1 MKTLLRSLKSF
12 WFLIPML
19 WAVSLLLC
27 WLVAPRIAALREHT
41 PEAMIIIS
49 AFYLL
54 IIVLRQYRRIRA
66 ERNLEN
72 LVQIEVDRSLKSNGE
87 FRDQQVLRER
97 LKHAIAMLRTDRSA
111 GGGGS
116 SALYDLPWYLVIGMS
131 AAGKTSLLTRSG
143 LSANIASSANDSQSG
158 TQHCDWYFSPD
169 AVMIDTAGRYLRDDQ
184 SASEFADF
192 LRMLKKQRSKAAVNG
207 LVLVVS
213 LPELL
218 AGSAAERNELAAQL
232 VSRIEEYTEC
242 LDANPPIY
250 LMLSKTDQLPGFS
263 QAFEGL
269 DLHERQQPLG
279 MTFGLSEI
287 RNQGL
292 RPVLDAKFAN
302 LHRQIRRHVDAQM
315 VALGADANSTLL
327 NFPNYF
333 AELSVALEQ
342 FLQHFAQNAHGGT
355 PLLLRGLYFT
365 SALQTEQQLSPVYE
379 DDLAESFALLPEG
392 EPTLTPDSSK
402 KSGDRS
408 YFITDTFRRVIFP
421 DRELALHQSRMGK
434 KSWSPVVIAVALFA
448 GLVFIGWQSLSF
460 QNNREWLAS
469 LRQQLTDLEQSPD
482 RAQLLASG
490 KGLELLRNQLTAIER
505 YRIKGVPLQLSGG
518 LYRGDDIYLVT
529 QTAYLQ
535 QLRTQALEPIVLNLQ
550 LHMREFNEFAKTM
563 DPQNA
568 VVTAPGKA
576 GSKAAQARA
585 QGQKALDR
593 SLQTAAAGVSR
604 PTSLSSIPR
613 STSDVTGR
621 LSNAGRGAVNQTRN
635 DALAALRNPASAN
648 PATTSDAAELSATT
662 GGLSLSEE
670 MLGKLDERQVASII
684 ESYNAL
690 KLYLMLTQPTAHPEP
705 EFVSAAL
712 PVAWANTANEA
723 NPVSDEVIQDNAPVY
738 VQLLKNGQAPTL
750 PRNEQLIS
758 ETRKSLK
765 SFMISSSL
773 VDREY
778 LRLQL
783 ESSRQ
788 FPAVGLSDLVPLPG
802 RQLLYGSEAVPAIF
816 TRQGWEEFVKPEL
829 IKLVSTN
836 LHNESDWVLDGDG
849 GDSVV
854 QKANFIREFMSRYK
868 RDYTQAWYTLV
879 DSVGVRHFTDMANAT
894 QQLSLLSDVQNSPIK
909 RLLAAVNDNT
919 QWDVPAPRETQQPGV
934 KRDDGF
940 WGKVTGIL
948 DDQKVSPST
957 LVSPLPAVDD
967 GSLAKRFEPV
977 SRVFAAQNAEGAD
990 STIMDRYLAALRKLK
1005 VRMNNI
1011 QRSQDVGKSSKQL
1024 ISETLEGQ
1032 PSEVTN
1038 VRNYVET
1045 TVDTSQGGL
1054 STSLQSLFSLPIQFT
1069 WETLRDPAGEQIAK
1083 AWAQQIAKP
1092 WEQVMAH
1099 RYPIAAGSRNEAS
1112 VKDLQR
1118 FVDPESG
1125 LLPNFKRNE
1134 IGNLSGGEG
1143 LGMSSGVKSAPLVN
1157 PNMVNSIDKASSL
1170 GQVIASLSDR
1180 DNGFEIMLEPSAFF
1194 TDIIFTLDG
1203 QVQHYRN
1210 GKTSWSRFS
1219 WPGTTTA
1226 PGARLDVVTL
1236 SGERITVFDY
1246 TGRWGLLRMNDSARV
1261 DDLDGIQQR
1270 FSWNTASGQVSL
1282 AVRNYGGVKLTDL
1295 ANVKAL
1301 SALNAPEGRTK

>member
-12 WFLIPML
+12 KFLVAVLWLASLAACWF
-19 WAVSLLLC
+19 
-27 WLVAPRIAALREHT
+27 VAPRLGWLRDYAL
-41 PEAMIIIS
+41 EAMAIVS

-54 IIVLRQYRRIRA
+54 IIVLRQYERIRT
-66 ERNLEN
+66 EHNLEN
-72 LVQIEVDRSLKSNGE
+72 LVHKEVDRSLNATGE

-97 LKHAIAMLRTDRSA
+97 LKHAVAMLRTDRSA

-143 LSANIASSANDSQSG
+143 LSASIASSANDTESG
-158 TQHCDWYFSPD
+158 TQHCDWYFSPE
-169 AVMIDTAGRYLRDDQ
+169 AVMIDTAGRYLRDDP
-184 SASEFADF
+184 SASEFAAF
-192 LRMLKKQRSKAAVNG
+192 LRLLKKQRSKAAVNG

-218 AGSAAERNELAAQL
+218 AFSAAERNQLAAQL
-232 VSRIEEYTEC
+232 VSRIEEYNDC
-242 LDANPPIY
+242 LDASPPIY

-269 DLHERQQPLG
+269 DLNERQQPLG

-292 RPVLDAKFAN
+292 RPVLDAKLAN
-302 LHRQIRRHVDAQM
+302 LHSHIRRHVDAQM
-315 VALGADANSTLL
+315 IALGADANSTLL

-333 AELSVALEQ
+333 AALSGVLEQ
-342 FLQHFAQNAHGGT
+342 FLQHFAETRRSST
-355 PLLLRGLYFT
+355 PLLLRGIYFT
-365 SALQTEQQLSPVYE
+365 SALQTDQQLSQVYE
-379 DDLAESFALLPEG
+379 DDLAESFALQAEHEQT
-392 EPTLTPDSSK
+392 EPSTGK
-402 KSGDRS
+402 KISDRS

-421 DRELALHQSRMGK
+421 DRDLTLYQSRLGK
-434 KSWSPVVIAVALFA
+434 NRSASPALLGLAVLA
-448 GLVFIGWQSLSF
+448 GVAFIGWQALSF
-460 QNNREWLAS
+460 QNNRQWLAT
-469 LRQQLTDLEQSPD
+469 LREQLSELQQSPD
-482 RAQLLASG
+482 QAGLLASG
-490 KGLELLRNQLTAIER
+490 QGLELLREQLSAIEKHR
-505 YRIKGVPLQLSGG
+505 AKGVPLQLGAG
-518 LYRGDDIYLVT
+518 LYRGDDIYRVA

-535 QLRTQALEPIVLNLQ
+535 QLRTQALEPVSVQLQ
-550 LHMREFNEFAKTM
+550 LQMRAFNEFAKTM
-563 DPQNA
+563 DAQNA
-568 VVTAPGKA
+568 PAPNKA
-576 GSKAAQARA
+576 DSAKTRA
-585 QGQKALDR
+585 SGQKLPIR
-593 SLQTAAAGVSR
+593 LNN
-604 PTSLSSIPR
+604 LPR
-613 STSDVTGR
+613 SSADAASRLTGAAKGAANKAR
-621 LSNAGRGAVNQTRN
+621 GEALS
-635 DALAALRNPASAN
+635 ALRNPATAG
-648 PATTSDAAELSATT
+648 DAADLSATT

-670 MLGKLDERQVASII
+670 MLGRLDERQVASII

-690 KLYLMLTQPTAHPEP
+690 KLYLILTKPGTHPDP
-705 EFVSAAL
+705 EFVGATL
-712 PVAWANTANEA
+712 PVAWANTASA
-723 NPVSDEVIQDNAPVY
+723 DNPVSAEVIADNAPVY
-738 VQLLKNGQAPTL
+738 VQLLKNGQAPSL
-750 PRNEQLIS
+750 SRNEQLIS
-758 ETRKSLK
+758 ETRNSLK

-788 FPAVGLSDLVPLPG
+788 FPAVALSDLVPMPG

-816 TRQGWEEFVKPEL
+816 TRQGWEQFVKPEL
-829 IKLVSTN
+829 IKLVSGN
-836 LHNESDWVLDGDG
+836 LQNESDWVLDGEG
-849 GDSVV
+849 GDSIV
-854 QKANFIREFMSRYK
+854 QKANFIREFMARYK
-868 RDYTQAWYTLV
+868 RDYTQAWYTFI

-894 QQLSLLSDVQNSPIK
+894 QQLSLLSDVQNSPVKI
-909 RLLAAVNDNT
+909 LLTAVNDNT
-919 QWDVPAPRETQQPGV
+919 QWDVPVPRETLQAGIKP
-934 KRDDGF
+934 DDGF
-940 WGKVTGIL
+940 WSRVTGIF
-948 DDQKVSPST
+948 DGNNASPGA
-957 LVSPLPAVDD
+957 LISPLPAVDD

-977 SRVFAAQNAEGAD
+977 SRVFAVQNAEGAD

-1024 ISETLEGQ
+1024 ISETLEGS
-1032 PSEVTN
+1032 PSEVTS

-1045 TVDTSQGGL
+1045 TVDTSQGSL
-1054 STSLQSLFSLPIQFT
+1054 SASLQGLFSSPIQFA
-1069 WETLRDPAGEQIAK
+1069 WETLRDPAGQQIAK

-1099 RYPIAAGSRNEAS
+1099 RYPIAPGSRNEAS

-1143 LGMSSGVKSAPLVN
+1143 LGMSSNSKATPLVN

-1180 DNGFEIMLEPSAFF
+1180 DNGFEIMLEPSANL

-1210 GKTSWSRFS
+1210 GRTSWSRFS
-1219 WPGTTTA
+1219 WPGTTTT

-1246 TGRWGLLRMNDSARV
+1246 PGRWGLLRMNDSARV
-1261 DDLDGIQQR
+1261 SDLDGIQQR
-1270 FSWNTASGQVSL
+1270 FSWNTSSGPVSL

-1301 SALNAPEGRTK
+1301 GALNGAEARPL

>member
-1 MKTLLRSLKSF
+1 MKTLLRLLKSF
-12 WFLIPML
+12 WFLVPIL
-19 WAVSLLLC
+19 WLISLAVC
-27 WLVAPRIAALREHT
+27 WFFAPRISWLQGYT
-41 PEAMIIIS
+41 LEAMAIIS

-54 IIVLRQYRRIRA
+54 LIVLRQYRRIRT
-66 ERNLEN
+66 EHNLEN
-72 LVQIEVDRSLKSNGE
+72 LVQIEVDRSLKSTGE
-87 FRDQQVLRER
+87 FRDQQVLRDR

-143 LSANIASSANDSQSG
+143 LSASIASSANDTESG
-158 TQHCDWYFSPD
+158 TQHCDWYFSPE

-184 SASEFADF
+184 SASEFAAF

-218 AGSAAERNELAAQL
+218 AASAAERNEMGARL
-232 VSRIEEYTEC
+232 VTRIEEYTDC

-250 LMLSKTDQLPGFS
+250 LMLTKTDQLPGFN
-263 QAFEGL
+263 QAFDGM
-269 DLHERQQPLG
+269 DLNERQQPLG
-279 MTFGLSEI
+279 MTFGLNEI
-287 RNQGL
+287 NTESL
-292 RPVLDAKFAN
+292 RTVLDRKLAN
-302 LHRQIRRHVDAQM
+302 LQAHVSRHVDAQII
-315 VALGADANSTLL
+315 ALGADANSALL

-333 AELSVALEQ
+333 AELSTILEQ
-342 FLQHFAQNAHGGT
+342 FLQHFARSNVNGT
-355 PLLLRGLYFT
+355 QLLLRGLYFT
-365 SALQTEQQLSPVYE
+365 SALQTDKQLTPVYE
-379 DDLAESFALLPEG
+379 DELSESFVLRPAKPYGAVE
-392 EPTLTPDSSK
+392 EEEEEHRKIS
-402 KSGDRS
+402 DRS

-421 DRELALHQSRMGK
+421 DRDLTLYQSRHGRDR
-434 KSWSPVVIAVALFA
+434 SIGPIVIAAALFA
-448 GLVFIGWQSLSF
+448 GLAFIGWQALSF
-460 QNNREWLAS
+460 QKNREWLANIS
-469 LRQQLTDLEQSPD
+469 QQLHELEQSPD
-482 RAQLLASG
+482 RAQRLASG
-490 KGLELLRNQLTAIER
+490 QGLELLRNQLATIEK
-505 YRIKGVPLQLSGG
+505 YRTKGVPLQLSGG
-518 LYRGDDIYLVT
+518 LYRGDDIYFAT

-535 QLRTQALEPIVLNLQ
+535 QLRTQALEPITLKLQ
-550 LHMREFNEFAKTM
+550 LQMREFNEFAKTM
-563 DPQNA
+563 DPQYGFGA
-568 VVTAPGKA
+568 APA
-576 GSKAAQARA
+576 GSDSKTGKARA
-585 QGQKALDR
+585 QGRKLLDR
-593 SLQTAAAGVSR
+593 GARNVAAGR

-613 STSDVTGR
+613 STGDVTNR
-621 LSNAGRGAVNQTRN
+621 LTGAARNTASQTRSE
-635 DALAALRNPASAN
+635 AIAALRNPATAN
-648 PATTSDAAELSATT
+648 DAAELSATT

-670 MLGKLDERQVASII
+670 MLGRLDERQVASII

-690 KLYLMLTQPTAHPEP
+690 KLYLILTQPTTHPET
-705 EFVSAAL
+705 EFVNAAL
-712 PVAWANTANEA
+712 PVAWADISSEA
-723 NPVSDEVIQDNAPVY
+723 NPISDDVIEDNSPVY
-738 VQLLKNGQAPTL
+738 VQLLKNGDAPAM
-750 PRNEQLIS
+750 PRNEQLID

-765 SFMISSSL
+765 FFMISSSL

-788 FPAVGLSDLVPLPG
+788 FPAIGLNDLVPMPG

-829 IKLVSTN
+829 IKLVSGN
-836 LHNESDWVLDGDG
+836 LRNESDWVLDGEG

-854 QKANFIREFMSRYK
+854 QKANFVREFMSRYK
-868 RDYTQAWYTLV
+868 RDYTKVWYTMI
-879 DSVGVRHFTDMANAT
+879 DSVGVRRFSDMANAT
-894 QQLSLLSDVQNSPIK
+894 QQLSLLSDVRNSPVK
-909 RLLAAVNDNT
+909 LLLASVNDNT
-919 QWDVPAPRETQQPGV
+919 QWDVPAVREAQQTGV

-940 WGKVTGIL
+940 WGKVTGIF
-948 DDQKVSPST
+948 DNKEAAASV

-977 SRVFAAQNAEGAD
+977 SRVFATQNAEGAD

-1054 STSLQSLFSLPIQFT
+1054 STSLQSLFSLPIQFA

-1083 AWAQQIAKP
+1083 AWAKQVAKP

-1099 RYPIAAGSRNEAS
+1099 RYPIAADSRNEAS

-1134 IGNLSGGEG
+1134 IGNLSDGEG
-1143 LGMSSGVKSAPLVN
+1143 LGMGSGAKAAPLVN
-1157 PNMVNSIDKASSL
+1157 PKMVSNIDKASSL
-1170 GQVIASLSDR
+1170 GEVIASLSDR
-1180 DNGFEIMLEPSAFF
+1180 DNGFEIMLEPSAYF

-1203 QVQHYRN
+1203 QEQHYRN

-1261 DDLDGIQQR
+1261 ADLDGIQQR
-1270 FSWNTASGQVSL
+1270 FSWNTAKGPVSL
-1282 AVRNYGGVKLTDL
+1282 VVRNYGGVKLTDL

-1301 SALNAPEGRTK
+1301 SALNATDGRTK